1 VPAFEYKH
9 AAAAVT
15 SEAPCPNCGK
25 PAGASADNPFR
36 PFCSERCKF
45 ADLGAWF
52 TDRYRI
58 PEDPEPREED
68 QEKQ

>member
-1 VPAFEYKH
+1 MS
-9 AAAAVT
+9 AAA
-15 SEAPCPNCGK
+15 CPNCGK
-25 PAGASADNPFR
+25 PAGAGADNPFR

-58 PEDPEPREED
+58 PGEDPELREEEQD
-68 QEKQ
+68 KQ